1 MTKGLYIN
9 PTTFVPLSKINEQLT
24 SEIATRQFAL
34 GGFVGFFNWLPDP
47 DPILRKSNI
56 DQVVYKDLTSD
67 SRCFAMETRR
77 KNLTKHLDWEIDR
90 GEGASEKEVKICQL
104 ALDTLSDNGFKMKDI
119 ISQSLNPIGYGYSV
133 FEIVWGNVN
142 GYFLPIKLE
151 EKPREWFHFGSV
163 NELRFRDAF
172 NMNGIPVIGMG
183 ADPALAIKFILL
195 QNDPSYENPYGQ
207 KTLARCF
214 WPITFKRGG
223 MKFYAQFIEKF
234 GMPYIFGKLPRG
246 AKPEDHDDLLNKLS
260 NMVQDAVGTGPDDS
274 SIELIETK
282 GTGANDLHEKFI
294 NRCDNAISEA
304 WLTNSLST
312 SIQKTGARA
321 SSQTGAD
328 TIESNIGEED
338 RDFPSALFDELF
350 KRIIDINIGS
360 GLYPIFRVF
369 EEEKI
374 SVELAARD
382 KSLFDTGWRPKKDY
396 FVENYNMDESQFDVV
411 QLMPNAQGQIVN
423 PLNPPQPDFK
433 EQIQLSRLKK
443 IWNFLTG
450 GRLELSD
457 AAPKQT
463 IADLISNALP
473 DKTLQFAIEQT
484 LKPVIELAKNSN
496 SREEFENKLIAL
508 YPKMKTDDI
517 QNLITKV
524 FFITECEGYAEAS
537 KEK

>member
-1 MTKGLYIN
+1 MSKGLYIN
-9 PTTFVPLSKINEQLT
+9 PTTFIPLDQIKNGMT
-24 SEIATRQFAL
+24 TEIATRQFAL

-47 DPILRKSNI
+47 DPILRKLNM
-56 DQVVYKDLTSD
+56 DQVIYKDLTSD

-90 GEGASEKEVKICQL
+90 GEGAGEKEVEICQL
-104 ALDTLSDNGFKMKDI
+104 ALDTLADNYKIKDI

-133 FEIVWGNVN
+133 FEIVWGYIN
-142 GYFLPIKLE
+142 GYWLPVKLE
-151 EKPREWFHFGSV
+151 EKPREWFHFGSR

-172 NMNGIPVIGMG
+172 NMDGIPVRGVG
-183 ADPALAIKFILL
+183 ADKAVANNFILL

-223 MKFYAQFIEKF
+223 MRFFSKFIEKY
-234 GMPYIFGKLPRG
+234 GMPFIFGKLPRG
-246 AKPEDHDDLLNKLS
+246 AKPEDHEDLLNKLS
-260 NMVQDAVGTGPDDS
+260 NMVEDAVATGPDDS
-274 SIELIETK
+274 SIELIEAK
-282 GTGANDLHEKFI
+282 GTGSGDLHDKYLD
-294 NRCDNAISEA
+294 RCNDDISEA

-312 SIQKTGARA
+312 SIHKSGGKA
-321 SSQTGAD
+321 STQTGAEI
-328 TIESNIGEED
+328 IESNMGEGD
-338 RDFPSALFDELF
+338 RDFPSALFDGLF

-360 GLYPIFRVF
+360 GLYPLFRVF

-374 SVELAARD
+374 SAELATRD
-382 KSLFDTGWRPKKDY
+382 KNLFDIGFRPYKKY
-396 FVENYNMDESQFDVV
+396 FVENYNMDESQFDIV

-423 PLNPPQPDFK
+423 PLNPPQPTFK
-433 EQIQLSRLKK
+433 EDVQLSGIKK
-443 IWNFLTG
+443 IWNYLTG
-450 GRLELSD
+450 KRIEMSD
-457 AAPKQT
+457 TASKQT

-496 SREEFENKLIAL
+496 SREEFEKKVAAL

-524 FFITECEGYAEAS
+524 FFITECEGYSEAS
-537 KEK
+537 KGK